1 MDQSGICL
9 FFFSSFTTTTEGHY
23 PSAVSTDPL
32 YVFVVHSAVSTDPLY
47 VFVVH
52 SAVSTDP
59 LYVFVVHSAM
69 NLVDLQWLE
78 VIVQRGF

>member
-9 FFFSSFTTTTEGHY
+9 FFFSSFTTTTEGQY
-23 PSAVSTDPL
+23 P
-32 YVFVVHSAVSTDPLY
+32 SAVSTDPLY

>member
-32 YVFVVHSAVSTDPLY
+32 YVFVA
-47 VFVVH
+47 
-52 SAVSTDP
+52 
-59 LYVFVVHSAM
+59 HSAM